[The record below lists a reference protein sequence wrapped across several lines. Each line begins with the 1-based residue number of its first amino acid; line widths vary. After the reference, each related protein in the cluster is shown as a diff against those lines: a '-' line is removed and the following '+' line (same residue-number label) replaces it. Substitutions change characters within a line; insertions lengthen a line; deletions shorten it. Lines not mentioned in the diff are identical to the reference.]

1 MFQNFKIS
9 LILAGAMSEMSRIP
23 LDKIT
28 FDTEFPSVLYSI
40 EIYSEFSP
48 KDFEQLF
55 QKFRYYCQ
63 KENCSFL
70 LCLSTTESKTAK
82 RQRVKTHRRG
92 RPRHIMTGTPVA
104 GHCHSAVVKSDGSA
118 RQCCLTLKKSIDKK
132 AGKPVSRIVS
142 KGSGIHAENYV
153 QYSLKQA
160 DSIRQG
166 GDFSFTEFCKQ
177 NLF

>member
-1 MFQNFKIS
+1 
-9 LILAGAMSEMSRIP
+9 MSKIP

-28 FDTEFPSVLYSI
+28 FDTEFPSTLYSL
-40 EIYSEFSP
+40 EVYLELSP
-48 KDFEQLF
+48 ADFEKLF
-55 QKFRYYCQ
+55 QKFRYHCQ

-70 LCLSTTESKTAK
+70 LVYSTTESKTAK

-92 RPRHIMTGTPVA
+92 RPRHIVTGTPVA

-118 RQCCLTLKKSIDKK
+118 RQCCISIKKALDKK

-160 DSIRQG
+160 DCIRQG

>member
-1 MFQNFKIS
+1 MSKLTLKQLNSKI
-9 LILAGAMSEMSRIP
+9 
-23 LDKIT
+23 
-28 FDTEFPSVLYSI
+28 EFPSTLYSI
-40 EIYSEFSP
+40 EFYLELSP
-48 KDFEQLF
+48 ADFGQLF
-55 QKFRYYCQ
+55 QKFRYYCR

-70 LCLSTTESKTAK
+70 LVYSTTESKTAK
-82 RQRVKTHRRG
+82 RQRVKTTHKRG
-92 RPRHIMTGTPVA
+92 RPKKIILGTPVP

-118 RQCCLTLKKSIDKK
+118 RQCCISIKKALDRK
-132 AGKPVSRIVS
+132 AGKPVSKIVS

-166 GDFSFTEFCKQ
+166 GNFSFTEFCKQ

>member
-1 MFQNFKIS
+1 MSKLTIEQLNSKI
-9 LILAGAMSEMSRIP
+9 
-23 LDKIT
+23 
-28 FDTEFPSVLYSI
+28 EFPSVLYSI

-55 QKFRYYCQ
+55 QKFRYYCR

-70 LCLSTTESKTAK
+70 LCLSSTESKTAK
-82 RQRVKTHRRG
+82 RQKIKSCKRG
-92 RPRHIMTGTPVA
+92 RPRHIVTGTTVP
-104 GHCHSAVVKSDGSA
+104 GHAHTAVLKADGSA
-118 RQCCLTLKKSIDKK
+118 RQCCISLKQSLDRKYQ
-132 AGKPVSRIVS
+132 KPIARIVS
-142 KGSGIHAENYV
+142 KGSGIHAENYIA
-153 QYSLKQA
+153 YSLRQA

>member
-1 MFQNFKIS
+1 
-9 LILAGAMSEMSRIP
+9 MSKLTIEQLNSI
-23 LDKIT
+23 I
-28 FDTEFPSVLYSI
+28 EFPSTLYSI
-40 EIYSEFSP
+40 EIYKNIEP

-55 QKFRYYCQ
+55 QKFRYYCR

-70 LCLSTTESKTAK
+70 LCLSSTESKTVK
-82 RQRVKTHRRG
+82 RQRVKTTHKRG
-92 RPRHIMTGTPVA
+92 RPKKIILGTPVP

-118 RQCCLTLKKSIDKK
+118 RQCCLAIKKSLDKR
-132 AGKPVSRIVS
+132 AGKPVSKIIS
-142 KGSGIHAENYV
+142 KGSGIHAQNYV

-160 DSIRQG
+160 DCIRQG

>member
-1 MFQNFKIS
+1 MSKLTLEQLNSKI
-9 LILAGAMSEMSRIP
+9 
-23 LDKIT
+23 
-28 FDTEFPSVLYSI
+28 EFPSVLYSV
-40 EIYSEFSP
+40 EIYSELSP
-48 KDFEQLF
+48 ADFEKLF
-55 QKFRYYCQ
+55 QKFRYHCK

-70 LCLSTTESKTAK
+70 LVYSTTESKTAK
-82 RQRVKTHRRG
+82 RQRVKPTPHKRG
-92 RPRHIMTGTPVA
+92 RPKKIILGTPVA

-118 RQCCLTLKKSIDKK
+118 RQCCLSIKKSLDRK
-132 AGKPVSRIVS
+132 AGKPISRIVS

-160 DSIRQG
+160 DCIRQG

>member
-1 MFQNFKIS
+1 MSKLTIEQLNSKI
-9 LILAGAMSEMSRIP
+9 
-23 LDKIT
+23 
-28 FDTEFPSVLYSI
+28 EFPSVLYSI

-55 QKFRYYCQ
+55 QKFRYYCR

-70 LCLSTTESKTAK
+70 LCLSSTESKTAK
-82 RQRVKTHRRG
+82 RQKIKSCKRG
-92 RPRHIMTGTPVA
+92 RPRKIVTGTTVP
-104 GHCHSAVVKSDGSA
+104 GHAHTAVLKADGSA
-118 RQCCLTLKKSIDKK
+118 RQCCISLKQSLDRKYQ
-132 AGKPVSRIVS
+132 KPIARIVS
-142 KGSGIHAENYV
+142 KGSGIHAENYIA
-153 QYSLKQA
+153 YSLRQA

>member
-1 MFQNFKIS
+1 
-9 LILAGAMSEMSRIP
+9 MSKIP

-28 FDTEFPSVLYSI
+28 FDTEFPSTLYSLEVYL
-40 EIYSEFSP
+40 EISP
-48 KDFEQLF
+48 ADFEKLF

-63 KENCSFL
+63 KGNCSFL
-70 LCLSTTESKTAK
+70 LVYSTTESKTAK
-82 RQRVKTHRRG
+82 RQRLKTHKRG
-92 RPRHIMTGTPVA
+92 RPKKIILGTPVA

>member
-1 MFQNFKIS
+1 MSKLTIEQLNSKI
-9 LILAGAMSEMSRIP
+9 
-23 LDKIT
+23 
-28 FDTEFPSVLYSI
+28 EFPSVLYSI

-55 QKFRYYCQ
+55 QKFRYYCR

-70 LCLSTTESKTAK
+70 LCLSSTESKTAK
-82 RQRVKTHRRG
+82 RQKIKSCKRG
-92 RPRHIMTGTPVA
+92 RPRHIVTGTTVP
-104 GHCHSAVVKSDGSA
+104 GHAHTAVLKADGSA
-118 RQCCLTLKKSIDKK
+118 RQCCISIKKALDKK

>member
-1 MFQNFKIS
+1 
-9 LILAGAMSEMSRIP
+9 MSKIP

-28 FDTEFPSVLYSI
+28 FDTEFPSTLYSL
-40 EIYSEFSP
+40 EVYLELSP
-48 KDFEQLF
+48 ADFEKLF

-63 KENCSFL
+63 KGNCSFL
-70 LCLSTTESKTAK
+70 LVYSTTESKTAK
-82 RQRVKTHRRG
+82 RQRLKTHKRG
-92 RPRHIMTGTPVA
+92 RPKKIILGTPVA